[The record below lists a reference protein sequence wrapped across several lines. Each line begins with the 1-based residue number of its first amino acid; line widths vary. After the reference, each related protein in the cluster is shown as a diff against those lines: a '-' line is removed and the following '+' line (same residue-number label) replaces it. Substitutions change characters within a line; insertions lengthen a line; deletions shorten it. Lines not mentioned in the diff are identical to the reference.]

1 MHTSPEA
8 LIAQTTD
15 LVSLP
20 HIYLRVKGV
29 MEDPETSM
37 ADLTAVVSHDPA
49 LIARLLK
56 LANSAFFGFT
66 TKIDTIDRAVNL
78 LGAQQIHDLVLAT
91 TVADAFSK
99 MSPHTITMHDF
110 WTGSIHCGLLAKSF
124 GSACGLFDAERFFV
138 EGLLYDLGHLILD
151 QCVPEA
157 CAGAFARAHEEAR
170 PVHLVEREMIG
181 CDYAQVGAAL
191 MESWSFP
198 GGFVEA
204 VRWQNEPAEATAFAL
219 EAAVMHTS
227 IAMLRADRTELDCDA
242 VFAMLDPS
250 AVEVTGATA
259 DILSGVRTEAA
270 EALTETVELLFPQA
284 RLCA

>member
-1 MHTSPEA
+1 M
-8 LIAQTTD
+8 
-15 LVSLP
+15 
-20 HIYLRVKGV
+20 
-29 MEDPETSM
+29 
-37 ADLTAVVSHDPA
+37 
-49 LIARLLK
+49 
-56 LANSAFFGFT
+56 
-66 TKIDTIDRAVNL
+66 
-78 LGAQQIHDLVLAT
+78 
-91 TVADAFSK
+91 
-99 MSPHTITMHDF
+99 
-110 WTGSIHCGLLAKSF
+110 
-124 GSACGLFDAERFFV
+124 
-138 EGLLYDLGHLILD
+138 
-151 QCVPEA
+151 PEA

-284 RLCA
+284 PLCA